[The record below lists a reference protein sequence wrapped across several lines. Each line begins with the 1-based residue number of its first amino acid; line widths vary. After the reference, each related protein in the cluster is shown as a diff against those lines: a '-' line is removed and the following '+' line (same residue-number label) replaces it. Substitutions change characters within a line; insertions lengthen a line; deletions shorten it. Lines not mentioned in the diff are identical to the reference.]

1 MSGGVDS
8 SVCAGLLKEAGYQV
22 VGVTMRLSA
31 IEKPDAA
38 GVSRTCCAGEGVED
52 ARAVAQLLDIPY
64 YVMNFEREFQ
74 RYVMDYFAQ
83 EYARGRTPNPCL
95 ACNEYAKFTF
105 LFQKAR
111 ALGADYLATG
121 HYARIRQD
129 GGRFRLLTGLD
140 PSKDQS
146 YVLHTLRQDQ
156 LAHLLFPIGELTKDD
171 TRRLAAE
178 WDLPVAD
185 KPDSLDI
192 CFIPDRQY
200 RDFIAQRT
208 ELEPGPIRDVSGRTL
223 GQHGGIALYTIGQRK
238 GLGLAAGEPRY
249 VTGLDAGTRT
259 VTVGRKEDLAVGSLV
274 ADRVNVVSGEWPAE
288 PIRTQARVRY
298 RSALVPATV
307 TTEDQRVRVLF
318 DEPQYGVSPG
328 QAVVFYEGEEAI
340 GGAII
345 EETYRPVA

>member
-31 IEKPDAA
+31 VEKPDAA

-185 KPDSLDI
+185 KPDSQDI

-200 RDFIAQRT
+200 RDFVAQRT

-274 ADRVNVVSGEWPAE
+274 ADRVNFVSGEWPAE

-345 EETYRPVA
+345 EETYRPVV